1 MTKTTAQGLEDK
13 DIKRI
18 PDTQS
23 GDCDENG
30 DEKKVAETSGRETP
44 CTFGMMLEDIDRSGV
59 RHVQPRV
66 HTADGI
72 NCFALN
78 ASFGQHLPRSYQNP
92 HRHHTVRRPQFYQR
106 DWLPKMRPH
115 FFNGTR
121 HLIPTL
127 LCHTP
132 HWLVLLL
139 GTNDLQEQIQNMY
152 ELRRKQEYELGQ
164 AAGETMQMSHGG
176 ARSAYRNPRNTAGK
190 NKKHYINISPEKKAE
205 EIALSVV
212 AMAYEAKRHFPK
224 LRVVIMTPPLR
235 LTEDNAEWGF
245 NEMSVTIASYF
256 PYAFGKICRL
266 HDIPNVC
273 YPPNSIDM
281 SLSEDGVHITEE
293 HNQIRRC
300 TWRIRCLTSAIGQ
313 ASKEGRWNILSRSRH
328 EPCSRWQWLLEWAF
342 PEEQHAT
349 VYLIAGEFCSKK
361 CNTEFL
367 CFTFLINIYTSYIY
381 ICSKLYFDDIIIF
394 IHRRKH
400 IILCFRQ
407 ECVFGEKM
415 KTFFFKSE

>member
-1 MTKTTAQGLEDK
+1 
-13 DIKRI
+13 
-18 PDTQS
+18 
-23 GDCDENG
+23 
-30 DEKKVAETSGRETP
+30 
-44 CTFGMMLEDIDRSGV
+44 
-59 RHVQPRV
+59 
-66 HTADGI
+66 
-72 NCFALN
+72 
-78 ASFGQHLPRSYQNP
+78 
-92 HRHHTVRRPQFYQR
+92 
-106 DWLPKMRPH
+106 MRPH

-164 AAGETMQMSHGG
+164 AAGETMQTSHGG

-224 LRVVIMTPPLR
+224 LRVVIMTPPPLR

-293 HNQIRRC
+293 HNQIYADA
-300 TWRIRCLTSAIGQ
+300 L
-313 ASKEGRWNILSRSRH
+313 
-328 EPCSRWQWLLEWAF
+328 
-342 PEEQHAT
+342 
-349 VYLIAGEFCSKK
+349 GEFLLSYK
-361 CNTEFL
+361 CQRPRR
-367 CFTFLINIYTSYIY
+367 
-381 ICSKLYFDDIIIF
+381 
-394 IHRRKH
+394 RRKVVEIYCPEAVTSH
-400 IILCFRQ
+400 AAVGSDYLANERFLRNNMPQ
-407 ECVFGEKM
+407 Y
-415 KTFFFKSE
+415 T

>member
-1 MTKTTAQGLEDK
+1 MANIYPILTKIHIGTTQFD
-13 DIKRI
+13 D
-18 PDTQS
+18 
-23 GDCDENG
+23 
-30 DEKKVAETSGRETP
+30 
-44 CTFGMMLEDIDRSGV
+44 
-59 RHVQPRV
+59 
-66 HTADGI
+66 
-72 NCFALN
+72 LN
-78 ASFGQHLPRSYQNP
+78 FTN
-92 HRHHTVRRPQFYQR
+92 R

-139 GTNDLQEQIQNMY
+139 GTNDLQEQIQKMY
-152 ELRRKQEYELGQ
+152 ELRRIQEYELGQ
-164 AAGETMQMSHGG
+164 MAGETAQMPHGRASG
-176 ARSAYRNPRNTAGK
+176 AYRNPRNTAGK
-190 NKKHYINISPEKKAE
+190 NKKNYINISPEKKAE

-224 LRVVIMTPPLR
+224 LRVVIMTPPPLR

-293 HNQIRRC
+293 HNQIYADA
-300 TWRIRCLTSAIGQ
+300 L
-313 ASKEGRWNILSRSRH
+313 
-328 EPCSRWQWLLEWAF
+328 
-342 PEEQHAT
+342 
-349 VYLIAGEFCSKK
+349 GEFLLSYK
-361 CNTEFL
+361 CQRPRR
-367 CFTFLINIYTSYIY
+367 
-381 ICSKLYFDDIIIF
+381 
-394 IHRRKH
+394 RRKVVEIYCPEAVTSH
-400 IILCFRQ
+400 AAVGSDYLANERFLRNNMPQ
-407 ECVFGEKM
+407 Y
-415 KTFFFKSE
+415 T